1 MLISSEQNDPHQ
13 ILFNKGFIWLF
24 QTYIRV
30 FNKGD
35 KVLECYRCLKMMI

>member
-13 ILFNKGFIWLF
+13 ILFNMGFIWLL

-30 FNKGD
+30 FNERD
-35 KVLECYRCLKMMI
+35 KVLECYSCLKMMI